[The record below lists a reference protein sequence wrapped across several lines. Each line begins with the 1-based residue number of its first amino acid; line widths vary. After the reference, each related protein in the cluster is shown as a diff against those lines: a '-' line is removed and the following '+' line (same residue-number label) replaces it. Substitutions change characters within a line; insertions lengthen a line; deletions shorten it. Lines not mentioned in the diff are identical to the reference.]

1 MFDERDISYQIVS
14 RVQIRYIEVS
24 PRIFSDVRKEGKA
37 GAEHTTLNIL
47 DLDYV
52 GKSSWSLDASPTMWE
67 RRHARRQVNRKLFE
81 KKTCQG
87 CNSRV
92 QSVLAS
98 ATVLEKKEN

>member
-81 KKTCQG
+81 KKLVKAAILE
-87 CNSRV
+87 SK
-92 QSVLAS
+92 AS
-98 ATVLEKKEN
+98 